1 MFIMIARTISL
12 QLEEDISTNMAAAFV
27 RQASVFKST
36 IRLIVGNRSINAKSL
51 LGVIS
56 FGLCKGEE
64 VQITID
70 GPDEA
75 EAVEALS
82 QFLSPT
88 PLTVTP

>member
-1 MFIMIARTISL
+1 MVTRTISL

-36 IRLIVGNRSINAKSL
+36 IRLIVGNRSINTKSL

-56 FGLCKGEE
+56 SGLCK

-75 EAVEALS
+75 EAVEALP

>member
-1 MFIMIARTISL
+1 MIARTISL

-64 VQITID
+64 VQIIID